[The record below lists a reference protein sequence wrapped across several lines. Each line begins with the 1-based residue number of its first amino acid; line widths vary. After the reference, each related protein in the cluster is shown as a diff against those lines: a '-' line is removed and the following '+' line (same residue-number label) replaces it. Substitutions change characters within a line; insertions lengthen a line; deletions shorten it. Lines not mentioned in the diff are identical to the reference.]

1 MVNVLLCSLMRISFC
16 EGQVDIN
23 GVIQNTWKSQE
34 LSLRFD
40 PQVSWVPVQ
49 HLETLCLYK
58 DLSWG
63 NTIIYPKSN
72 APAVRIPQMF
82 NHSDGSSQGLR
93 LTLKQVLKKRKKSE
107 QLSETALETYSHLQ
121 KLFSCKKAKN
131 LKERR
136 KTDLICIWKQT
147 PKTHQIFGKFD
158 MAGVT
163 WVLWGLKRKT
173 TRWQYFFP
181 LYPKYRSK
189 STWVALQNRCQLR
202 NSTDNYLRNKH

>member
-23 GVIQNTWKSQE
+23 WVIQNTWKSQE

-49 HLETLCLYK
+49 HLESVCLYK

-72 APAVRIPQMF
+72 APALRIPQMF

-93 LTLKQVLKKRKKSE
+93 LILKQVLKKRKKWTIKWNCPRNIQSFTKVVFLQE
-107 QLSETALETYSHLQ
+107 SKEFKGEEENWFNMHL
-121 KLFSCKKAKN
+121 KAN
-131 LKERR
+131 
-136 KTDLICIWKQT
+136 T
-147 PKTHQIFGKFD
+147 
-158 MAGVT
+158 
-163 WVLWGLKRKT
+163 
-173 TRWQYFFP
+173 
-181 LYPKYRSK
+181 
-189 STWVALQNRCQLR
+189 
-202 NSTDNYLRNKH
+202 